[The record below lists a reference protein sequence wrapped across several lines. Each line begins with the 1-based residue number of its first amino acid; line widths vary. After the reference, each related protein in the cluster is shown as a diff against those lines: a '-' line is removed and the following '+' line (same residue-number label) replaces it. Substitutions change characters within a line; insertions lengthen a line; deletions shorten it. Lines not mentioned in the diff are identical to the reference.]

1 MARRWKHTLLRK
13 RAAPDFEDCR
23 IEDVWDLIHY
33 RCPLSPLEARVLV
46 YRYILGIGERQLAT
60 ELNVPWRKLNNAAWR
75 MKAKLRAHLVEIQA
89 MR

>member
-1 MARRWKHTLLRK
+1 
-13 RAAPDFEDCR
+13 
-23 IEDVWDLIHY
+23 
-33 RCPLSPLEARVLV
+33 LEARVLV

-75 MKAKLRAHLVEIQA
+75 MKAKLRAHLIEIQA